1 MTVGGPQST
10 VSRSPAI
17 VAWTATGAAL
27 AFVLLFNQPQD
38 AFFSGDSGVKL
49 IAAKN
54 AIAHPMR
61 PFEIDLPRIAGQ
73 PVLWVERFFPIHGD
87 HAHVVQSPIFP
98 VIAAPFIAVLGLAG
112 AYVLP
117 AVSYALFPLLLNAV
131 RRRLTPD
138 LSPLLLGFFCVAAS
152 PLFFYALEFWEHV
165 PAAAALAGATV
176 CFANADGRRASPDL
190 WCGIL
195 IGVAALLRPEA
206 VWYGAGVAA
215 AVGWRPKRL
224 LFLLLGTVVGYLP
237 FVGYNAVHFGSLFG
251 PHIETSLGPLG
262 VGWLPTRFERLDLW
276 LAWSSRIT
284 IVVALLIAASWL
296 LRRAVPSR
304 ESALTLGLLGAS
316 LLAIAATLGYYSR
329 AVLWMAWPVGGLLLV
344 DVPREKGARSLLT
357 IALVAIAGIWLTS
370 AHDGG
375 AQWGPRFL
383 ITVSPPLVLLTA
395 LVAQHAANPGPLRV
409 LRVGMIAV
417 ICICGVAT
425 TRSAYRELRG
435 SKQLY
440 AQLVSSAEQ
449 LIPAG
454 TYVITDVWWFDQVTA
469 ALYGRY
475 TTLYAAESGTWHEML
490 AALQTANIRE
500 ITVVVER
507 NVGDRST
514 PFDGTCYHTV
524 GAKHVVERD
533 LQFIRARCDGP

>member
-1 MTVGGPQST
+1 MTVGDAQST
-10 VSRSPAI
+10 VTRSPAT
-17 VAWTATGAAL
+17 VAWAATGAAL
-27 AFVLLFNQPQD
+27 AFVLLFNQPKD

-54 AIAHPMR
+54 AIAHPVR
-61 PFEIDLPRIAGQ
+61 SFEIDLPRIAGQ

-117 AVSYALFPLLLNAV
+117 ALSYAVIPLLLNAV

-176 CFANADGRRASPDL
+176 CFANADDRRTSPDL

-224 LFLLLGTVVGYLP
+224 LFLFLGVTVGYLP
-237 FVGYNAVHFGSLFG
+237 FVVYNGVHFGSLFG
-251 PHIETSLGPLG
+251 PHIETSLGPVG
-262 VGWLPTRFERLDLW
+262 VRWLPTRFERLDLW
-276 LAWSSRIT
+276 LALSSRTT

-296 LRRAVPSR
+296 LRRAAPSR
-304 ESALTLGLLGAS
+304 ESALILALLGAS
-316 LLAIAATLGYYSR
+316 FLAIAASLGFYSR
-329 AVLWMAWPVGGLLLV
+329 EALWTAWPVGGLLLV
-344 DVPREKGARSLLT
+344 DVPREKGARRLLT
-357 IALVAIAGIWLTS
+357 IALVAMAGIWLTS

-395 LVAQHAANPGPLRV
+395 LVAQRAADPGRLRV
-409 LRVGMIAV
+409 LRVGIVAV
-417 ICICGVAT
+417 ICLCGVAT

-454 TYVITDVWWFDQVTA
+454 GYVVTDVWWFDQVTA
-469 ALYGRY
+469 ALYERY
-475 TTLYAAESGTWHEML
+475 TTLYAADSGSWHEIL
-490 AALQTANIRE
+490 AALQRANTRE

-514 PFDGTCYHTV
+514 QFERTCYRAMETNQI
-524 GAKHVVERD
+524 VERD
-533 LQFIRARCDGP
+533 LQLIRARCDGP

>member
-1 MTVGGPQST
+1 VTVGGPQST
-10 VSRSPAI
+10 VTRSPAI

-27 AFVLLFNQPQD
+27 AFVLLFNQPKD

-54 AIAHPMR
+54 AIAHRAR

-98 VIAAPFIAVLGLAG
+98 VIAAPLIAVLGLAG

-131 RRRLTPD
+131 RRRLAPD

-165 PAAAALAGATV
+165 PAAAVLAGATA
-176 CFANADGRRASPDL
+176 CFANADGRRTSPDL
-190 WCGIL
+190 WCGTL

-206 VWYGAGVAA
+206 VWYGPGVAA
-215 AVGWRPKRL
+215 AIGWRPSRL
-224 LFLLLGTVVGYLP
+224 LVLFLGAAIGYLP
-237 FVGYNAVHFGSLFG
+237 FVIYNAVHFGSLFG
-251 PHIETSLGPLG
+251 PHIETSLGPVG
-262 VGWLPTRFERLDLW
+262 VRWLHTRFERLDLW
-276 LAWSSRIT
+276 LALSSRIT
-284 IVVALLIAASWL
+284 IVVALLFAASWL
-296 LRRAVPSR
+296 LRRVVVSR
-304 ESALTLGLLGAS
+304 ESALILALLGAS
-316 LLAIAATLGYYSR
+316 LLAIAASLGYYR
-329 AVLWMAWPVGGLLLV
+329 REALWTAWPVGGLLLV
-344 DVPREKGARSLLT
+344 DVPREKAARSLLT

-395 LVAQHAANPGPLRV
+395 LVAQKAADPGPLRV

-417 ICICGVAT
+417 MCICGVAI

-454 TYVITDVWWFDQVTA
+454 SYVVTDVWWFDQVTA
-469 ALYGRY
+469 ALYDRH
-475 TTLYAAESGTWHEML
+475 TTLYAADSGKWHEML

-500 ITVVVER
+500 ITMVVER
-507 NVGDRST
+507 NVGDPST
-514 PFDGTCYHTV
+514 HFEGTCYRAMDV
-524 GAKHVVERD
+524 RELRNPD
-533 LQFIRARCDGP
+533 LTLLLARCDGL